1 MRRKRYN
8 FLRVTVSVAANN
20 EIRTL
25 DLSIERRTV
34 ASVTHVLTHKSA
46 HPTGQMHHPAA
57 SKVVEPV
64 LPQPPARSPR
74 PVGLHGVHEGRD
86 DNGEDDVAVVVGAL
100 GDSTAD
106 DGGARRREGAL
117 ESKKKGQLWFILN
130 QKKKKIRLQF
140 HRNNGLM

>member
-1 MRRKRYN
+1 MK
-8 FLRVTVSVAANN
+8 TIAANN

-34 ASVTHVLTHKSA
+34 ASVIHVLTHKSA

-117 ESKKKGQLWFILN
+117 ETKKKVNCGLYSI
-130 QKKKKIRLQF
+130 KKNIYIRLQF
-140 HRNNGLM
+140 HRNNGLI